1 MSERFDAE
9 WLMLREAADRAA
21 RNDSLQGTLAELLPA
36 RDAGPSVFDLGA
48 GTGANLRALAS
59 ELGPGQ
65 RWTLLDHDA
74 ELLARACSTLKQ
86 WCRDA
91 GGTVREG
98 DEDLHMESPGWDVR
112 VRLRHCNL
120 SGEGLAA
127 LSPAG
132 LVTGSALLDLVS
144 ADWLRRLADTF
155 PGAVL
160 YFPLNYDGVME
171 FAPALDLDAEICAL
185 FNRHQTGDKGFG
197 PALGGDA
204 PRQAEEILNTAGFLC
219 ESAASP
225 WKLGAGD
232 VLLQSELIRGIAAA
246 AGELSE
252 RKAVVETWRRQR
264 MAFVEQGRGTA
275 WIGHRD
281 LLAVP
286 AGGTP

>member
-36 RDAGPSVFDLGA
+36 RESGPIVLDLGA
-48 GTGANLRALAS
+48 GTGANLRALAP

-65 RWTLLDHDA
+65 HWTLLDHDA
-74 ELLARACSTLKQ
+74 ELLARACPALKQ
-86 WCRDA
+86 WCHDA
-91 GGTVREG
+91 GGMVHEG
-98 DEDLHMESPGWDVR
+98 DGDLRMESPGWGVR
-112 VRLRHCNL
+112 VRLRQCDL
-120 SGEGLAA
+120 SGESLAA
-127 LSPAG
+127 LPPAG

-155 PGAVL
+155 SGAVL

-171 FAPALDLDAEICAL
+171 FAPALDLDAEIHAL
-185 FNRHQTGDKGFG
+185 FSRHQTADKGFG

-204 PRQAEEILNTAGFLC
+204 PRRAEEILRTAGFLC
-219 ESAASP
+219 KSAASP
-225 WKLGAGD
+225 WQLGSGD
-232 VLLQSELIRGIAAA
+232 TLLQRELIRGIAAA
-246 AGELSE
+246 AAELSE
-252 RKAVVETWRRQR
+252 RKATVDSWCRHR

-286 AGGTP
+286 TGGTP